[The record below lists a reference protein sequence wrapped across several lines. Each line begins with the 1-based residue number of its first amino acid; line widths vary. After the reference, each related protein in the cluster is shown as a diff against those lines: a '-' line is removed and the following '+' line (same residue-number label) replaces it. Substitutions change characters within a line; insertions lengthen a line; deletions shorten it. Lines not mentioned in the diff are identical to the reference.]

1 MKEMEIV
8 LQLCLYFLKIRLLFF
23 TVGSQG
29 GPQVFRPLV
38 PEDPTGAAEL
48 GPAQSPQ

>member
-1 MKEMEIV
+1 MKEMQIV
-8 LQLCLYFLKIRLLFF
+8 LQLCWKIRLLFL

>member
-1 MKEMEIV
+1 MKQMEIV
-8 LQLCLYFLKIRLLFF
+8 LQLYLTFKNKFVFFF
-23 TVGSQG
+23 TVGSQSS
-29 GPQVFRPLV
+29 PQVFCPLV

>member
-8 LQLCLYFLKIRLLFF
+8 LQLCLTFKYKGCFVF